1 MDNQNKA
8 EKKVRKAM
16 EKVNLKSVEN
26 VAVVTMRK
34 NPGSQIINIHNP
46 QVYKASGAQGS
57 ETYLVYGKIG
67 DARGA
72 ASQNFAGGIAP
83 DEDEGPPPLTA
94 DDDSSAAE
102 SSDGKSMAAASPA
115 KSQANISGKAERDAS
130 GQFVDKDIN
139 LVMSQASAD
148 RARAIAALERN
159 DGDIVNSIMD
169 LTSAVRCRP
178 QSEANARL
186 HSGNV
191 LIAFSPPPPA
201 RASISLCASGM
212 RACVCVCVQG
222 TSQLALERRAV
233 LSPAL
238 DDFVERVAHAQEE

>member
-1 MDNQNKA
+1 
-8 EKKVRKAM
+8 
-16 EKVNLKSVEN
+16 
-26 VAVVTMRK
+26 MRK

-67 DARGA
+67 DTRGA
-72 ASQNFAGGIAP
+72 PSQNLAGGIAP

-102 SSDGKSMAAASPA
+102 SSDGKAAASSAPA

-130 GQFVDKDIN
+130 GQFVDKDVT

-169 LTSAVRCRP
+169 LTSAAFRSCRAT
-178 QSEANARL
+178 ELTRAF
-186 HSGNV
+186 SGNV
-191 LIAFSPPPPA
+191 LIAFSPPPPLF
-201 RASISLCASGM
+201 IGQVCG
-212 RACVCVCVQG
+212 CVYKQDH
-222 TSQLALERRAV
+222 S
-233 LSPAL
+233 
-238 DDFVERVAHAQEE
+238 AH